1 MAKRIY
7 SEEEVEKL
15 IRRAVQLEAEKSSGS
30 RSSGKGLTI
39 QELEEIASETG
50 INPKSIQQ
58 AADELETGPL
68 TSDKPESTT
77 VSRNEIVCE
86 QWVDAIPSDQVIDDL
101 ITELNHR
108 FGTSEDD
115 GNWWDKLWDDY
126 SGRAK
131 VKRFSRSID
140 WSYTDEMEMYTTRVL
155 MQKRGDKFRIRVSKR
170 QGWNMSWHTGGGFS
184 LLGGYLTVVFLLAGG
199 IIGLTVF
206 NNVLMGL
213 LSGIGFSALA
223 IPATNYY
230 RRQKLDKYKNEVAE
244 IGEALAFQARQMV
257 RETGSKTKQKSSQT
271 SDTKII
277 EIDDSDDEKSDDK
290 TSGND
295 LRNMLRED

>member
-15 IRRAVQLEAEKSSGS
+15 IRRAAQLEAEKSSGN
-30 RSSGKGLTI
+30 RSSGKGLTM
-39 QELEEIASETG
+39 QELEEIATESG
-50 INPKSIQQ
+50 IDPKAIQQ

-68 TSDKPESTT
+68 RSDSTETTS

-86 QWVDAIPSDQVIDDL
+86 KWVDAIPSDQAVDDL

-131 VKRFSRSID
+131 VTRASRSID

-170 QGWNMSWHTGGGFS
+170 QGWNMSWHTGGGLS

-230 RRQKLDKYKNEVAE
+230 RRQKLDKHKKEVTD

-271 SDTKII
+271 ADTKII
-277 EIDDSDDEKSDDK
+277 EIDDSEDEKSDDK
-290 TSGND
+290 ASGND
-295 LRNMLRED
+295 LRNMLRE

>member
-30 RSSGKGLTI
+30 RSSGKGLTM

-50 INPKSIQQ
+50 IDPKSIQQ
-58 AADELETGPL
+58 AADELETEPL
-68 TSDKPESTT
+68 RSESTEST
-77 VSRNEIVCE
+77 SVSRNEIVCE
-86 QWVDAIPSDQVIDDL
+86 KWVDAIPNDQAIGDL

-108 FGTSEDD
+108 YGTSEDD

-131 VKRFSRSID
+131 VTRASRSID

-155 MQKRGDKFRIRVSKR
+155 MQKRGDKCRIRVSKR
-170 QGWNMSWHTGGGFS
+170 QGWNMSWHTGSGMS
-184 LLGGYLTVVFLLAGG
+184 PLGLYLTVVLLLAGG

-206 NNVLMGL
+206 DNILMGL
-213 LSGIGFSALA
+213 LTGVGFSALA

-230 RRQKLDKYKNEVAE
+230 RRQKLDKHRKEVAD

-257 RETGSKTKQKSSQT
+257 RETGSKTKQKSSRK
-271 SDTKII
+271 SDSKII
-277 EIDDSDDEKSDDK
+277 EIDDSKDEKSDDK